1 MRRASCRAVF
11 DLSGHVAVFTGG
23 NSGIG
28 LGMAEGLA
36 RAGADVS
43 IWGRT
48 AERNAAARERLAAPG
63 APVQALRGG
72 GAAAPGGGAAVCAAG
87 AGPGR
92 RGSGFAHA
100 GAGSGG
106 VAPPGL

>member
-36 RAGADVS
+36 RAGADVCL
-43 IWGRT
+43 WGRT
-48 AERNAAARERLAAPG
+48 TERNEAAREQLSAHGTKVHAIAVDVAEAA
-63 APVQALRGG
+63 AVDAAFDETVEALGGIDSWLGHARGG
-72 GAAAPGGGAAVCAAG
+72 
-87 AGPGR
+87 
-92 RGSGFAHA
+92 
-100 GAGSGG
+100 
-106 VAPPGL
+106 